1 MLCKT
6 GWRRSARGLYILP
19 SSSRNS
25 PRSCCCLMT
34 VWVCVLPFKI
44 TIICLKFTSLL
55 EFLIAD
61 LALASHSIVSLT
73 LTSSPLLSAVIKAYA
88 PSAIIC
94 HAFLV
99 PHLLE
104 HLYDEGHRHVEYSI
118 IVVGEPTKG
127 TMASVAS
134 NLRVLRFEDVE
145 REGTKRVKVLSPIPS
160 KFLLFSVGGMCLLNF
175 E

>member
-1 MLCKT
+1 MHITQLQPQKSRVLLLLNDCL
-6 GWRRSARGLYILP
+6 GAYY
-19 SSSRNS
+19 SSKN
-25 PRSCCCLMT
+25 
-34 VWVCVLPFKI
+34 I
-44 TIICLKFTSLL
+44 DLKLTCLL

-73 LTSSPLLSAVIKAYA
+73 LTSSSLLSRVIKAYA

-104 HLYDEGHRHVEYSI
+104 HLYDEGHRHVEYTI

-134 NLRVLRFEDVE
+134 NLKIVRFEDVE

-160 KFLLFSVGGMCLLNF
+160 KSLLLSFGAC
-175 E
+175 